1 MGSTWTTSKNS
12 KLEGF
17 LGKEVQIPFY
27 LQFVPGYVV
36 DVTTSPSSLSY
47 NAKPRNVNSIL
58 ALPHLTEKPFNRS
71 GTINESN
78 RYFPLL
84 RGWADVPAKGDPV
97 LLCTIG
103 KVQYYLGP
111 LNSQNNPNFNPDTLK
126 RSEPTINTTNKK
138 VLYNAYR
145 HLLPQQSRFAKY
157 IKGRVGKINNEL
169 VEIVSRYFE
178 IGKKESKEHIK
189 MLTLEELSSIVG
201 LYGYT
206 NKQIKKIVNG

>member
-1 MGSTWTTSKNS
+1 
-12 KLEGF
+12 
-17 LGKEVQIPFY
+17 
-27 LQFVPGYVV
+27 
-36 DVTTSPSSLSY
+36 

-138 VLYNAYR
+138 GTSAKTITGESNNFEKIHYSRLAKPYKNDLDSPPAKLGMYGDLPPSSEAKPRPYR
-145 HLLPQQSRFAKY
+145 EIHGDTIFE
-157 IKGRVGKINNEL
+157 GRHGNSIR
-169 VEIVSRYFE
+169 IGSRY
-178 IGKKESKEHIK
+178 
-189 MLTLEELSSIVG
+189 
-201 LYGYT
+201 
-206 NKQIKKIVNG
+206 